1 MSKAIKFKNKN
12 NEPIYPCPYFP
23 IGYIYLST
31 VEIDP
36 SIYFGGK
43 WERIKD
49 RFLLTAGDTYKN
61 GVIGGEANHRLTISE
76 MPNHSHNYS
85 SGRWYWAEKDGGGD
99 VITNQTGTSYIFT
112 RTTTATGGNN
122 AHNMPP
128 YLVVYA
134 WKRVG

>member
-1 MSKAIKFKNKN
+1 
-12 NEPIYPCPYFP
+12 
-23 IGYIYLST
+23 
-31 VEIDP
+31 
-36 SIYFGGK
+36 
-43 WERIKD
+43 
-49 RFLLTAGDTYKN
+49 
-61 GVIGGEANHRLTISE
+61 

-122 AHNMPP
+122 AHNNMPP